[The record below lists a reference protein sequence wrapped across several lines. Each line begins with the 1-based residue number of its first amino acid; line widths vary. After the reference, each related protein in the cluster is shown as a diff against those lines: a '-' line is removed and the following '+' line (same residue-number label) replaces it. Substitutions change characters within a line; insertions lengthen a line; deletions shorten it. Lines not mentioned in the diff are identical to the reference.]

1 MWLVLALVVA
11 GGLAFR
17 LWVAWQDVTSLLVKC
32 VPDDSFFVFRIA
44 RNVAEGQGLTF
55 DGVVPSN
62 SPRLLWQLLLA
73 LVFKFVPANDDL
85 AAHIILT
92 LGGVADA
99 ATIIVLFLLVRE
111 LWGGR
116 VTALLTA
123 GAYAFLPY
131 AVLQA
136 NNGLETALAV
146 ALLALALWFYVRL
159 SRDAAAS
166 RGRYFALGVFCG
178 VVILTR
184 LDYALLPAL
193 LVADQLWRRGRG
205 RALYLLGGVATVAVP
220 WMLFSIF
227 KFGELLP
234 SSGYAVTYTYYT
246 HFLVNHGFS
255 PGGWLARSWLYF
267 YKAFRYYAFP
277 FFAIRLAF
285 FGPVVFAL
293 LAVVTAAVIVKADKT
308 DREKMRLVLLP
319 TAMTFILLFV
329 HGFVL
334 WYAREWHTGPSLFA
348 VVLLGGSLFAALT
361 ARLKTPTLAALV
373 VVAALVLAPVYLKI
387 WQRSWRAEA
396 YKPFINHY
404 RVSQWARDNLP
415 RDAVIGSF
423 DGGIP
428 GYFTHRRVVDLVG
441 IENEN
446 AFRAIRERRVA
457 AYLDEE
463 GIDYLHLLPVRT
475 YPTYDWLWGEN
486 IREKISEPLYAATE
500 PGVQADMRTA
510 TIHRVSHKR
519 SAPGEQTSPNLIGGE

>member
-1 MWLVLALVVA
+1 MAHRKIITAFALALVVA

-17 LWVAWQDVTSLLVKC
+17 LWVAWQDITSLLVKC

-73 LVFKFVPANDDL
+73 LVCKFVPANDYL

-92 LGGVADA
+92 LGCVADA
-99 ATIIVLFLLVRE
+99 GTIIVLFLLVRQ
-111 LWGGR
+111 LRGDGA
-116 VTALLTA
+116 TALLTA
-123 GAYAFLPY
+123 AAYAFLPY

-136 NNGLETALAV
+136 NNGLETALVV
-146 ALLALALWFYVRL
+146 ALLGLALLIYAKL
-159 SRDAAAS
+159 CQDAAAS
-166 RGRYFALGVFCG
+166 RRRYFGLGVLCG

-184 LDYALLPAL
+184 LDYVLLPAL
-193 LVADQLWRRGRG
+193 LIVDQLWRGGRG
-205 RALYLLGGVATVAVP
+205 RALYLLGGVATIAVP
-220 WMLFSIF
+220 WVLFSIF

-255 PGGWLARSWLYF
+255 LGGWLTRSWLYF
-267 YKAFRYYAFP
+267 YKGFRYYAFP
-277 FFAIRLAF
+277 FFAIRLAL
-285 FGPVVFAL
+285 FGPIVFTL
-293 LAVVTAAVIVKADKT
+293 LAAVTVAIIAKADKT
-308 DREKMRLVLLP
+308 NREKMRLVLLP
-319 TAMTFILLFV
+319 VVMVFILLFV

-348 VVLLGGSLFAALT
+348 IVLLGGSLFGALT
-361 ARLKTPTLAALV
+361 GRLKTPTRGVLV
-373 VVAALVLAPVYLKI
+373 IVAALLLVPIYIKI

-404 RVSQWARDNLP
+404 RVSIWARDNLP

-441 IENEN
+441 IENEK
-446 AFRAIRERRVA
+446 AFRAIRERRMA

-475 YPTYDWLWGEN
+475 YPEYDWLWGEN
-486 IREKISEPLYAATE
+486 IRDKISEPLYAATE
-500 PGVQADMRTA
+500 PGVQVDMRTA
-510 TIHRVSHKR
+510 TIHRVIRKPL
-519 SAPGEQTSPNLIGGE
+519 APGG